1 MKAGMVAAAVL
12 GMLASTGAMADG
24 NELLKQ
30 CQTAVDRSSGVDF
43 LGGYETG
50 YCYGTINGV
59 VGSIQTL
66 NQYLLPEERTC
77 LPDEMKQIQGARIV
91 LKFLSD
97 HPASLG
103 RSDPFL
109 VLAAFQDAYPCK

>member
-1 MKAGMVAAAVL
+1 MKAGIGIIALV
-12 GMLASTGAMADG
+12 GMLASGGAMADG
-24 NELLKQ
+24 NELLQQ
-30 CQTAVDRSSGVDF
+30 CQAAVDRSSGGDYVS
-43 LGGYETG
+43 GYESG

-66 NQYLLPEERTC
+66 NQYLVPEERTC
-77 LPDEMKQIQGARIV
+77 LPDQMKQSQGARIV
-91 LKFLSD
+91 LKFLRD

-103 RSDPFL
+103 RGGPFL